1 MNLEPGE
8 ERALTD
14 ELHAPEHLHAL
25 FQAAFNRQ
33 DIDAIVALYEPTA
46 VLVHAGT
53 LARGTDDIRA
63 VYRAVFT
70 RRPRI
75 ELQTISVIRNGRL
88 AMLRGEWVW
97 RGAAPDGQPVHSE
110 GRSVETVRLQ
120 PDGRWLF
127 VIDDPGVSPGS
138 PHADAVV

>member
-1 MNLEPGE
+1 MTE
-8 ERALTD
+8 ELY
-14 ELHAPEHLHAL
+14 APEHLHAL
-25 FQAAFNRQ
+25 FQSAFNRQ
-33 DIDAIVALYEPTA
+33 DIEAIVALYEPTA
-46 VLVHAGT
+46 ILVHGGS

-63 VYRAVFT
+63 AYRAVFT

-88 AMLRGEWVW
+88 AMLSGEWLW
-97 RGAAPDGQPVHSE
+97 RGVAPDGQPVHSE

-127 VIDDPGVSPGS
+127 VIDDPGVSKSLP
-138 PHADAVV
+138 ADPVV

>member
-1 MNLEPGE
+1 MTGE
-8 ERALTD
+8 LY
-14 ELHAPEHLHAL
+14 APEHLHAL
-25 FQAAFNRQ
+25 FQSAFNRQ
-33 DIDAIVALYEPTA
+33 DLDAIVALYEPTA

-53 LARGTDDIRA
+53 LVRGTDSIGA
-63 VYRAVFT
+63 AYRAVLT

-97 RGAAPDGQPVHSE
+97 RGAAQNGQPVHSE

-127 VIDDPGVSPGS
+127 VIDDPGVLESLP
-138 PHADAVV
+138 ADPVV